1 MSYLAKPNGQPNF
14 DASEMLMMHDMLRRE
29 FALMPGVVG
38 RVAAGDHDR
47 TQIVGDH
54 IENVSTVLHH
64 HHVLEDENVW
74 PLLVDR
80 CGASVAP
87 SVDVIGAALVCPVGA
102 REHVAGKVSLYG
114 LGQLVQ
120 HLGM

>member
-1 MSYLAKPNGQPNF
+1 MDKTPASTFRVKQP
-14 DASEMLMMHDMLRRE
+14 
-29 FALMPGVVG
+29 V
-38 RVAAGDHDR
+38 
-47 TQIVGDH
+47 T
-54 IENVSTVLHH
+54 
-64 HHVLEDENVW
+64 
-74 PLLVDR
+74 
-80 CGASVAP
+80 